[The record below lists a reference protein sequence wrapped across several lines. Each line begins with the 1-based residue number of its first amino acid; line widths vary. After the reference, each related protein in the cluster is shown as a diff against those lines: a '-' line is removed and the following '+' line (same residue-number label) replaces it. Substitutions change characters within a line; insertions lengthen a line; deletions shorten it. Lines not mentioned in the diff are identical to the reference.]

1 MTAFS
6 QLIAQRT
13 GNLPERSQGSTPP
26 FTNPLSA
33 PPRCSHLAH
42 MPCRV
47 RQLSTSFITFNSFGK
62 LTAAAF
68 PFSHFLFLFFAGVK
82 KSKIVC
88 LPPSSPLTPLAVP
101 CLPHLIFSLNSIFV
115 FFSDYFL
122 FFFFYSGYSLAAI
135 RPIVKWQL
143 ACGSR
148 SNGSSSSCNAS
159 GSLTN

>member
-26 FTNPLSA
+26 FTNPPSA

-88 LPPSSPLTPLAVP
+88 LPHPLPRSTTP

-122 FFFFYSGYSLAAI
+122 FFFFIQGIPLQQFVRLLSGNWRVAAEATAAAAAAT
-135 RPIVKWQL
+135 P
-143 ACGSR
+143 A
-148 SNGSSSSCNAS
+148 AA
-159 GSLTN
+159 